1 MAGMKLYTR
10 WQNSAGERVRIALNL
25 KGLDYEYVSVGGLSP
40 QAYAAINPQGLMPTL
55 ELDGQVFTQSAA
67 ILDLLEMR
75 FPKHPLLP
83 ADPACRAH
91 SIAFGAIIASEM
103 HALTVNRVRKYLA
116 GHGIDEAGVAQWVQH
131 WQSEGFAALEAL
143 LARREQEWDFCYGDA
158 PGWADLHLA
167 PQVAAA
173 RRLGV
178 ALQRFPLVTAIA
190 ERCESLPA
198 FLAARPEAQPDYPE
212 SAG

>member
-1 MAGMKLYTR
+1 MAAMKLYTR

-25 KGLDYEYVSVGGLSP
+25 KGLDYDYVSVGSLGA
-40 QAYAAINPQGLMPTL
+40 QAYAAINPQGLMPAL
-55 ELDGQVFTQSAA
+55 ELDGQVFTQSVA

-75 FPKHPLLP
+75 FPGYPLLP
-83 ADPACRAH
+83 ADPTRRAL
-91 SIAFGAIIASEM
+91 SIAFGAVIASEM

-116 GHGIDEAGVAQWVQH
+116 GHGIDEGGVTQWVQH
-131 WQSEGFAALEAL
+131 WQSEGFMALETL
-143 LARREQEWDFCYGDA
+143 LARRERAWAYCYGEA

-178 ALQRFPLVTAIA
+178 ALEQFPLVVAIV

-198 FLAARPEAQPDYPE
+198 FIAARPEAQPDFPK